1 MNTERKEHRALLKQ
15 ALRNDFEKILHE
27 AKITEEE
34 EQIVRMVIEKK
45 YSTVKTAMT
54 LHVSESTVYRVMR
67 EFYDRTQA
75 ILLKNCAT

>member
-15 ALRNDFEKILHE
+15 ALRTDFEKILYA
-27 AKITEEE
+27 AKITDEE

-75 ILLKNCAT
+75 ILLRNCTT